1 MLFLNELFK
10 FVILTSSSY
19 KIDES
24 HALKHSM
31 DVYYYGNK
39 IFNEEMKH
47 NPILQNNKI
56 IIDICCILHDMCD
69 KKYMD
74 EQEGLKNINNFLFD
88 KLEQPTIKIINDI
101 ISTISYSKVKK
112 NGYPDLKEYTEIYH
126 IVRQA
131 DILAAYDIDRAIMYS
146 MIVNNKIYNKA
157 LEDAIKLFNNR
168 VLKHIHDGTFY
179 HKSAL
184 QIGQKLHE
192 EALLKLELLKNIN
205 NDL

>member
-1 MLFLNELFK
+1 MLLLNELFK
-10 FVILTSSSY
+10 FVIITSASY

-39 IFNEEMKH
+39 IFNEEMKN

-74 EQEGLKNINNFLFD
+74 EQEGLKNINNFLLD

-101 ISTISYSKVKK
+101 ISTI
-112 NGYPDLKEYTEIYH
+112 
-126 IVRQA
+126 
-131 DILAAYDIDRAIMYS
+131 
-146 MIVNNKIYNKA
+146 
-157 LEDAIKLFNNR
+157 
-168 VLKHIHDGTFY
+168 
-179 HKSAL
+179 
-184 QIGQKLHE
+184 
-192 EALLKLELLKNIN
+192 
-205 NDL
+205 

>member
-10 FVILTSSSY
+10 FVILTSASY

-39 IFNEEMKH
+39 IFNEEIKH
-47 NPILQNNKI
+47 NPLLQNNKI

-74 EQEGLKNINNFLFD
+74 EQEGLKNINDFLLD
-88 KLEQPTIKIINDI
+88 KIEQTNIKLINDI

-112 NGYPDLKEYTEIYH
+112 NGYPELKEYNEIYH

-146 MIVNNKIYNKA
+146 MIVDNKIYNNS
-157 LEDAIKLFNNR
+157 LEDAIKLFDNR